1 MSKVCLCLT
10 GKTIERDL
18 QVLEKYRKWVD
29 VVELRVD
36 FLEPDERFHIRRFP
50 ELAGIPSILTVRRKV
65 DGGHFVEGEGA
76 RIVLLASGLAYADAD
91 RRRNFAYVDIEE
103 DLDVPSL
110 EEAARTFGTRIIRSI
125 HDFQGVPDD
134 IPQRIRAL
142 RRNNDEIAMFAA
154 MPHSLADVAKIF
166 RVAKETPGEEKVI
179 FGMGPFGVSTRIL
192 AERLGS
198 VMSFTSP
205 RDEKDLDCAGPGQ
218 LDPIELVET
227 YRYRSLKP
235 ETRIFGIVGHPLTAT
250 ASPDIHNPAFSRAGV
265 NAVYVPFRTESLSDF
280 FTLADEIELGG
291 ASVTIPHKESIVPF
305 LNTRSVE
312 VDAIGACNTIIRGP
326 AGWSGYNADAA
337 GFSDSLLAF
346 MGKRHLRGKRV
357 GIIGAGGVARAVAVE
372 VHRLGGRACV
382 LNRTPLRAKELAEPL
397 KFAWGALDERGS
409 ELLDRYS
416 DVIVQTTSVGMEPH
430 VDADPIGLYRF
441 SGREVVMD
449 LIYKPEKTRML
460 LRAEA
465 AGCAI
470 LNGRDMLDRQA
481 RSQFKLFTGTDFPD

>member
-10 GKTIERDL
+10 GRTIERDL

-29 VVELRVD
+29 VAELRVD
-36 FLEPDERFHIRRFP
+36 YLEPDERFHIRKFP
-50 ELAGIPSILTVRRKV
+50 ELAGIPTILTVRRKS

-103 DLDVPSL
+103 DLEVPSL
-110 EEAARTFGTRIIRSI
+110 EEAARTFGTRIIRSY
-125 HDFQGVPDD
+125 HDFQGEGDD
-134 IPQRIRAL
+134 LPRRIHAL
-142 RRNNDEIAMFAA
+142 RRSQDEIAEIAV
-154 MPHSLADVAKIF
+154 MPKNLADVAKLF
-166 RVAKETPGEEKVI
+166 RVARETAGIEKII

-205 RDEKDLDCAGPGQ
+205 RDEIDLDCAGPGQ

-227 YRYRSLKP
+227 YRFRDLRP
-235 ETRIFGIVGHPLTAT
+235 ETQIFGIIGYPLTAT
-250 ASPDIHNPAFSRAGV
+250 SSPAIHNAAFSRSGLD
-265 NAVYVPFRTESLSDF
+265 AVYVPFRTDSLSDF
-280 FTLADEIELGG
+280 FMLAEELELRG
-291 ASVTIPHKESIVPF
+291 ASVTIPHKESIVSF
-305 LNTRSVE
+305 VRTRSAEVE
-312 VDAIGACNTIIRGP
+312 AIGSCNTVIRDIP
-326 AGWSGYNADAA
+326 GWSGYNADAA
-337 GFSDSLLAF
+337 GFSDSLLSF

-357 GIIGAGGVARAVAVE
+357 GIIGAGGVARAVASE
-372 VHRLGGRACV
+372 VRRLGGRACV

-397 KFAWGALDERGS
+397 GFAWGGLDERGS

-416 DVIVQTTSVGMEPH
+416 DIIVQTTSVGMEGD
-430 VDADPIGLYRF
+430 VAADPIGLYRF

-449 LIYKPEKTRML
+449 LIYKPEKTRL
-460 LRAEA
+460 LARAEA

-481 RSQFKLFTGTDFPD
+481 RIQFRLFTGMDFPD